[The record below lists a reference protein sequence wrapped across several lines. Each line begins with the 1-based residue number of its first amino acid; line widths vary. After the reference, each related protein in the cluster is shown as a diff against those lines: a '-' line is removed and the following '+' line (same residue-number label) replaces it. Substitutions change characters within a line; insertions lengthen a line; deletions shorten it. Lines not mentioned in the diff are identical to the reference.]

1 MHQTTIEKATLT
13 IGELAALLTAA
24 ADAAITSGIEQI
36 TDTTLAMADYRGPTE
51 RRHLSERHL

>member
-1 MHQTTIEKATLT
+1 MARSEGT

>member
-1 MHQTTIEKATLT
+1 MACDK
-13 IGELAALLTAA
+13 
-24 ADAAITSGIEQI
+24 QI